1 MMKTISSNATTNAA
15 IDITFTQIGHVEA
28 VSGTVFVVRSD
39 GSPSKAKAG
48 DPVFEGDE
56 FLTANDGS
64 IGVEISDGT
73 VFTMAENSNIRLDL
87 ISFDDVSH
95 DGFIQLNVFEGVFT
109 FLSGT
114 VAMYAG
120 NVGFSQSLDTVIEAA
135 RQLDDITF
143 VINGDGAA
151 RERLEHQ
158 ADGLPN
164 VRFVG
169 YQAPDRLAE
178 VLAAADIHLVPLR
191 AGLGSVSVPSKTY
204 TALAAARPVIAAV
217 DPGTAIDR
225 LVTDTACGI
234 CVAPDDTE
242 ALVGA
247 LRELAGDPERQRR
260 LGESG
265 RAWAVDHASPAA
277 VGEAYERVL
286 SRRPVNPRSSR

>member
-1 MMKTISSNATTNAA
+1 M
-15 IDITFTQIGHVEA
+15 
-28 VSGTVFVVRSD
+28 
-39 GSPSKAKAG
+39 
-48 DPVFEGDE
+48 
-56 FLTANDGS
+56 
-64 IGVEISDGT
+64 
-73 VFTMAENSNIRLDL
+73 
-87 ISFDDVSH
+87 
-95 DGFIQLNVFEGVFT
+95 
-109 FLSGT
+109 
-114 VAMYAG
+114 
-120 NVGFSQSLDTVIEAA
+120 
-135 RQLDDITF
+135 
-143 VINGDGAA
+143 
-151 RERLEHQ
+151 
-158 ADGLPN
+158 
-164 VRFVG
+164 
-169 YQAPDRLAE
+169 
-178 VLAAADIHLVPLR
+178 
-191 AGLGSVSVPSKTY
+191 SVPSKTY

>member
-1 MMKTISSNATTNAA
+1 MPAERR
-15 IDITFTQIGHVEA
+15 DDVA
-28 VSGTVFVVRSD
+28 VIANFVD
-39 GSPSKAKAG
+39 
-48 DPVFEGDE
+48 
-56 FLTANDGS
+56 T
-64 IGVEISDGT
+64 
-73 VFTMAENSNIRLDL
+73 DL
-87 ISFDDVSH
+87 ITPGPRDNAYRREH
-95 DGFIQLNVFEGVFT
+95 D
-109 FLSGT
+109 LSGT

-191 AGLGSVSVPSKTY
+191 TGLGSVSVPSKTY

-217 DPGTAIDR
+217 DPGTAIAHLIAD
-225 LVTDTACGI
+225 AGCGI
-234 CVAPDDTE
+234 AVAPDDAD
-242 ALVGA
+242 ALVA
-247 LRELAGDPERQRR
+247 AIEELASDPERCRR
-260 LGESG
+260 LGEAG
-265 RAWAVDHASPAA
+265 RAWVVDHASPAA

-286 SRRPVNPRSSR
+286 SGRPVNPRSSR